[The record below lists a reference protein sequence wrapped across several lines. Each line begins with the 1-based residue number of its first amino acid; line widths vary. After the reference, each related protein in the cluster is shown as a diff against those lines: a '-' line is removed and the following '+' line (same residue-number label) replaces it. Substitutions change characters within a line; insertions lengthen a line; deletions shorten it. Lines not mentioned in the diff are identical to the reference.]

1 MVRRP
6 SQLPGNAS
14 SARNVSVRHYRIPIE
29 GNEMKRRF
37 FLLPAVLF
45 YVDSTSVGA
54 ATPCSEFRSD
64 MQQIQ
69 QQVKQIEF
77 NRSTTGLNA
86 VQQASRLVK
95 SSCLDQ
101 LSSLDMA
108 SFGFTPG
115 ASSMITKLANQA
127 CQRLSQEL
135 SEQINEVNQK
145 ATQGINS
152 AINGANIPGV
162 SAGSLGSW
170 GGGPQQSTPMAS
182 EPTIASQAGNFVAT
196 TWDKFK
202 NLLTP

>member
-1 MVRRP
+1 
-6 SQLPGNAS
+6 
-14 SARNVSVRHYRIPIE
+14 
-29 GNEMKRRF
+29 MKRRF

-45 YVDSTSVGA
+45 YVHSTSVIA
-54 ATPCSEFRSD
+54 ANSCSEFRSD

-69 QQVKQIEF
+69 QQVRQIEF
-77 NRSTTGLNA
+77 NRSTTGMNA

-115 ASSMITKLANQA
+115 ASAMITKLANQA

-135 SEQINEVNQK
+135 SEKINEVNQK
-145 ATQGINS
+145 ATQGLNS

-162 SAGSLGSW
+162 TADSLGSW
-170 GGGPQQSTPMAS
+170 GGGLQPPTSISS
-182 EPTIASQAGNFVAT
+182 EPNIATQAGSFVAN

-202 NLLTP
+202 NMIMP

>member
-1 MVRRP
+1 
-6 SQLPGNAS
+6 
-14 SARNVSVRHYRIPIE
+14 
-29 GNEMKRRF
+29 MKRRF

-45 YVDSTSVGA
+45 YGYSTSVGA
-54 ATPCSEFRSD
+54 AASCNEFRSD

-69 QQVKQIEF
+69 QQVRQIEF

-115 ASSMITKLANQA
+115 ASAMITKLANQA

-162 SAGSLGSW
+162 SADSLGNW
-170 GGGPQQSTPMAS
+170 GGGPLPSTPMTS
-182 EPTIASQAGNFVAT
+182 EPNIATQAGNFVAN

-202 NLLTP
+202 NLIMP

>member
-1 MVRRP
+1 MAKFP
-6 SQLPGNAS
+6 NQLQGNAS
-14 SARNVSVRHYRIPIE
+14 SARNVSVRHYRIPIK

-37 FLLPAVLF
+37 FLLSFVLF
-45 YVDSTSVGA
+45 YVHGTSVGA
-54 ATPCSEFRSD
+54 ASSCDEFRSD

-69 QQVKQIEF
+69 QQVRQIEF

-115 ASSMITKLANQA
+115 ASAMITKLANQA

-135 SEQINEVNQK
+135 SEKINEVNQK
-145 ATQGINS
+145 ATQGVNS
-152 AINGANIPGV
+152 AINSANIPGV
-162 SAGSLGSW
+162 SADSLGSW

-182 EPTIASQAGNFVAT
+182 EPTIATQAGNFVAD
-196 TWDKFK
+196 TWGRLK
-202 NLLTP
+202 NMLQP

>member
-1 MVRRP
+1 
-6 SQLPGNAS
+6 
-14 SARNVSVRHYRIPIE
+14 
-29 GNEMKRRF
+29 MKRRF

-45 YVDSTSVGA
+45 YVYSTSPA
-54 ATPCSEFRSD
+54 AAASCNEFRSD

-69 QQVKQIEF
+69 QQVRQIEF

-115 ASSMITKLANQA
+115 ASAMITRLANQA

-135 SEQINEVNQK
+135 SERINEVNQK
-145 ATQGINS
+145 ATQGLNGAINS
-152 AINGANIPGV
+152 ANIPGV
-162 SAGSLGSW
+162 SADTIGNLGS
-170 GGGPQQSTPMAS
+170 GLKPATTMQS
-182 EPTIASQAGNFVAT
+182 EPTAAGQAGNFVANA
-196 TWDKFK
+196 WDKLK
-202 NLLTP
+202 NMITP

>member
-1 MVRRP
+1 
-6 SQLPGNAS
+6 
-14 SARNVSVRHYRIPIE
+14 
-29 GNEMKRRF
+29 
-37 FLLPAVLF
+37 
-45 YVDSTSVGA
+45 
-54 ATPCSEFRSD
+54 

-69 QQVKQIEF
+69 QQVRQIEF

-115 ASSMITKLANQA
+115 ASAMITKLANQA

-135 SEQINEVNQK
+135 SEKINEVNQK

-152 AINGANIPGV
+152 AINSANIPGV
-162 SAGSLGSW
+162 SADSLGNW
-170 GGGPQQSTPMAS
+170 GGGLQPSTPMAS
-182 EPTIASQAGNFVAT
+182 EPTIATQAGNFVVN

-202 NLLTP
+202 NLITP